1 MRTRIVSFLLVL
13 PLLCCF
19 HGTLVAQ
26 SVMTAPNEGLVSIP
40 FEPSAALN
48 APADITGQWS
58 SGATMPG
65 DKCYNDA
72 AIVDGILY
80 VFGGLSLQNGALR
93 YDTKTYAMNL
103 ATGMWSTST
112 PLPGARSLPVVQA
125 VNNKIYIIG
134 GYSSTNP
141 FTSQAPVLEFDPD
154 AGTFTTKASMPL
166 AVFGAGSFV
175 HEGRI
180 WVLGGGTTAFAS
192 AIATIQIYDPASNT
206 WTISP
211 TNMPYAAW
219 ATGVAK
225 AGTTVLLVGGTRIS
239 GSNLVFGPQVNKGTI
254 NGNEITWVQGPDYPD
269 GSIHRFAAGS
279 DGSKMYFAGGF
290 SSASISAG
298 VPSGKSYVFDPSND
312 TWRPLDVKP
321 NPVYFGSNMVFDGT
335 DKLYVVGGQ
344 PSSSVGSNFVDILNT
359 TAEGGPIALF
369 GKTEFDEW
377 LKLGST
383 TSIKVELTN
392 NGSAPLTWSATTSDA
407 WITFPTASGTIQPAE
422 KLAIVATLGTNPGNG
437 THYGSFA
444 IATNDPEKQSTT
456 VSVKLNVQTE
466 DVDAE
471 LTALLEAGT
480 GTWCGYCPYGVD
492 SLKASLQRYPG
503 RVNAIYYHGGRT
515 YEPMLT
521 PATDFWVNAI
531 GLTGYPQ
538 GAVNRMVFEGNSAAA
553 INRGEWAR
561 RIGEVLQTTRS
572 PLTITVRDKSYD
584 PQTKATSFT
593 VDVFF
598 HRGMTEPIRLNI
610 AQVQDRMNYAQTFFP
625 ASGGTQLIYPY
636 FHDHVMRKLLP
647 NNAGE
652 VISAGMP
659 VASQTIVSKQFSF
672 TSVDSTIETSRFIIF
687 AHVSDGNTFGPVL
700 QSLQIPLQS
709 FVTDVEPL
717 PANAGFALRQN
728 YPNPFNPGTTLS
740 YDLPQRSAMSLIVT
754 DALGREVARLVDDV
768 QDAGRH
774 TSYFNAAGLPSGV
787 YHVTMR
793 AGDFVQTRSM
803 TLMK

>member
-1 MRTRIVSFLLVL
+1 
-13 PLLCCF
+13 
-19 HGTLVAQ
+19 
-26 SVMTAPNEGLVSIP
+26 MTAPNEGLVVAQPDPAIP
-40 FEPSAALN
+40 TTI
-48 APADITGQWS
+48 PADIAGQWS
-58 SGATMPG
+58 VGNPMPNAKG
-65 DKCYNDA
+65 YACA
-72 AIVDGILY
+72 AVHGNAMY
-80 VFGGLSLQNGALR
+80 VFGGGDAGLR
-93 YDTKTYAMNL
+93 WDNKIFKLDL
-103 ATGMWSTST
+103 ATGTWT
-112 PLPGARSLPVVQA
+112 AVANLPVQRA
-125 VNNKIYIIG
+125 LAAAQTVNDKIYIIG
-134 GYSSTNP
+134 GYSATNP
-141 FTSQAPVLEFDPD
+141 VTLQQQVLEFDP
-154 AGTFTTKASMPL
+154 ATNAITTKANMPTP
-166 AVFGAGSFV
+166 VFGAGTFV
-175 HEGRI
+175 YNGRI
-180 WVLGGGTTAFAS
+180 FVLGGGRAS
-192 AIATIQIYDPASNT
+192 FTSSTDVIQIYDPASNT
-206 WTISP
+206 WTISASALP
-211 TNMPYAAW
+211 AGTLNQ
-219 ATGVAK
+219 GVAVIDDQVIM
-225 AGTTVLLVGGTRIS
+225 AGGVRYVNNQGT
-239 GSNLVFGPQVNKGTI
+239 FGVWAYKGTI
-254 NGNEITWVQGPDYPD
+254 VGDDISFTQIADYPG
-269 GSIHRFAAGS
+269 GSTMRLSSGAAMG
-279 DGSKMYFAGGF
+279 KAYFTSGYN
-290 SSASISAG
+290 SASLA
-298 VPSGKSYVFDPSND
+298 SGEPTGKTYNYDPASGAW
-312 TWRPLDVKP
+312 TIMDVKP
-321 NPVYFGSNMVFDGT
+321 SPVYYTTSMIFDGT
-335 DKLYVVGGQ
+335 DKLYVFGGSDT
-344 PSSSVGSNFVDILNT
+344 PSSAISAVEMLSIS
-359 TAEGGPIALF
+359 AAGGPVALF

-383 TSIKVELTN
+383 MPIKVELTN

-407 WITFPTASGTIQPAE
+407 WITFPTANGTIQPAE

-444 IATNDPEKQSTT
+444 ITTNDPEKQSTT
-456 VSVKLNVQTE
+456 VSVKLNVQNE
-466 DVDAE
+466 DVDTE
-471 LTALLEAGT
+471 MIALLEAGT
-480 GTWCGYCPYGVD
+480 GTWCGYCPFGVD
-492 SLKASLQRYPG
+492 SLKAALLRYPG

-521 PATDFWVNAI
+521 PATEFWVNAI

-538 GAVNRMVFEGNSAAA
+538 GSVNRMVFEGNSVAA

-593 VDVFF
+593 VDVLF
-598 HRGMTEPIRLNI
+598 HRGVTDPIRLNV